1 MSKLKAIEVGCVE
14 MDKVAATDE
23 AKDCAVMNAKTESRE
38 LILHAMLLQGQSS
51 CRQSDRKCQE

>member
-1 MSKLKAIEVGCVE
+1 MSKLKAVEVGCVE

-38 LILHAMLLQGQSS
+38 LILHAMAFAGPI
-51 CRQSDRKCQE
+51 